1 MGFQASEAVETLTY
15 DFNPYK
21 DAKGTIP
28 EPTSKQVDAFRRAV
42 MAVVE
47 NLGLSPEQIKSGK
60 IDFTMIGDLMEKA
73 GVVEGETLDAVAD
86 LTGIPHSVLRALPYR
101 VQAAFTGYIV
111 GVFLNPEA

>member
-1 MGFQASEAVETLTY
+1 MGFDAAKEVETLTY

-21 DAKGTIP
+21 DHKGTIP
-28 EPTSKQVDAFRRAV
+28 EPTSKQVDTFRRAV
-42 MAVVE
+42 MSTVE
-47 NLGLSPEQIKSGK
+47 GLGLSPEQIASGK
-60 IDFTMIGDLMEKA
+60 IDFTLVGDLMEKA

-86 LTGIPHSVLRALPYR
+86 LTGIPHSVLRSLPYR